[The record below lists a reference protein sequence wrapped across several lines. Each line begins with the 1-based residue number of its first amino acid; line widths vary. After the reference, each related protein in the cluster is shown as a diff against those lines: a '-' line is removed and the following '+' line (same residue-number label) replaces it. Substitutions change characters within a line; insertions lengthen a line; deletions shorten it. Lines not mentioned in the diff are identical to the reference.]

1 MAMADV
7 IIYTL
12 RTCATS
18 KRAMADLDAEGV
30 SYEERKV
37 DENAAYYEEALE
49 LAFTVPIIVRDGRV
63 EVGWKG
69 ESG

>member
-1 MAMADV
+1 MADV

-18 KRAMADLDAEGV
+18 QRAKADLEADGIE
-30 SYEERKV
+30 YEERKI
-37 DENAAYYEEALE
+37 DENAAYYDEAVE
-49 LAFTVPIIVRDGRV
+49 LGFTVPIIVRGTHV